1 MNKSRFYTL
10 ALSVILVFIG
20 LGISQTVKAQQHEIG
35 LGLGAGTY
43 TGDILRI
50 IDPNQLGI
58 QGTLFG
64 RRNFDNA
71 WSLRAG
77 FSITR
82 LNGADSIRPL
92 DQVAATRN
100 AFFNGTMAEVSAR
113 MEFHFIDYMS
123 HKSTSRFSPFGFFG
137 LGYGLFFGQGQS
149 YEGDIQPGNYS
160 LGTVILPFGAGI
172 KYKLK
177 DRILLSFEGGAK
189 ATFTDNLDKI
199 GDESIYLPRYRTDPG
214 TGNQVLEPTSI
225 NFGNSSDRDW
235 YYFLGF
241 TISYSFHQIKCY

>member
-10 ALSVILVFIG
+10 ALSVILVFTG

-77 FSITR
+77 FSIAR

>member
-1 MNKSRFYTL
+1 MVF
-10 ALSVILVFIG
+10 LS

-77 FSITR
+77 FSIAR
-82 LNGADSIRPL
+82 LNGTDSIRPI

-100 AFFNGTMAEVSAR
+100 AYFNGTMAEVSAR
-113 MEFHFIDYMS
+113 MEFHFMDYMS

-189 ATFTDNLDKI
+189 ATFTDDLDKI

>member
-10 ALSVILVFIG
+10 ALSVILVFLG
-20 LGISQTVKAQQHEIG
+20 LGISPTAKAQQHEIG

-77 FSITR
+77 FAIAR
-82 LNGADSIRPL
+82 LNGADSIRPI

-160 LGTVILPFGAGI
+160 LGTVVLPFGAGI

-189 ATFTDNLDKI
+189 ATFTDDLDKI

-225 NFGNSSDRDW
+225 NFGNSFDRDW